1 MKTATK
7 KKIYAYGMVG
17 IMIVV
22 AVTAMASIFA
32 S

>member
-7 KKIYAYGMVG
+7 KKVWAYGMVG

-22 AVTAMASIFA
+22 AVTAMASVFA
-32 S
+32 A

>member
-7 KKIYAYGMVG
+7 KKFYAYGMVG

-22 AVTAMASIFA
+22 AITVAASVFA